1 MIPIGK
7 SRLIPHNPSAI
18 VHAIMQLTER
28 RRKEIARLS
37 RKKHRDEAG
46 ECIIEGFRSVDAA
59 IDAGADIRDII
70 VAESVEVPAQWMR
83 RAPVP
88 VTRTDERTLMKLAET
103 TTSPGVLAV
112 VGIPVFSMEGLANAR
127 RILVLDGVQDPG
139 NVGTLVRTAGW
150 FGVDAVV
157 AGPGTADF
165 WSPKTLRATM
175 GGAWDVQLMVV
186 DDVADFLRDLALPV
200 FVADMDGI
208 PMGAWQAPDRSVLV
222 LGSEAHGVSAV
233 VRALARE
240 AVSIPGGG
248 SGRGAGPGSGRGSGR
263 GVESLNVAV
272 AGGILIAAWS

>member
-7 SRLIPHNPSAI
+7 SPLIPNHPSEI
-18 VHAIMQLTER
+18 VHAIMPLTER
-28 RRKEIARLS
+28 RRKEITRLS
-37 RKKHRDEAG
+37 RKKHRDETG

-70 VAESVEVPAQWMR
+70 VAESVEVPAGLMR

-88 VTRTDERTLMKLAET
+88 IARTDVRTLTKLAET

-112 VGIPVFSMEGLANAR
+112 VGIPAFGSEGLANAR
-127 RILVLDGVQDPG
+127 RILLLDGVQDPG
-139 NVGTLVRTAGW
+139 NVGTLVRTAAW

-175 GGAWDVQLMVV
+175 GGVWDVPLMVV
-186 DDVADFLRDLALPV
+186 DDLAEILRGLGMPV
-200 FVADMDGI
+200 FVADMDGT
-208 PMGAWQAPDRSVLV
+208 PVRSWTAPERSVLV
-222 LGSEAHGVSAV
+222 LGSEAHGVSAA
-233 VRALARE
+233 VRALADG
-240 AVSIPGGG
+240 AVAIPKGGT
-248 SGRGAGPGSGRGSGR
+248 GR

>member
-1 MIPIGK
+1 M
-7 SRLIPHNPSAI
+7 S
-18 VHAIMQLTER
+18 LTER

-46 ECIIEGFRSVDAA
+46 ECTIEGFRSVDAA
-59 IDAGADIRDII
+59 IDAGADIRDIV
-70 VAESVEVPAQWMR
+70 VAESVEVPAELMR

-88 VTRTDERTLMKLAET
+88 ITRTDERTLMKLAET

-112 VGIPVFSMEGLANAR
+112 VGIPTFSVEGLANAR
-127 RILVLDGVQDPG
+127 RILVLDGIQDPG

-175 GGAWDVQLMVV
+175 GGAWDVQLLVV
-186 DDVADFLRDLALPV
+186 DDVAKLLRALALPV
-200 FVADMDGI
+200 FVADMEGM
-208 PMGAWQAPDRSVLV
+208 PMGAWQAPERSVLV
-222 LGSEAHGVSAV
+222 LGSEAHGVSAAA
-233 VRALARE
+233 RALARE
-240 AVSIPGGG
+240 AVSIPGGSSSRG
-248 SGRGAGPGSGRGSGR
+248 IGRGAGRSTGR